1 MEFTY
6 EAYEN
11 LLYILKETGYE
22 FTNYRN
28 WHDKEKCVILRHD
41 IDFDVKKSLRLAKIE
56 KSIGVKSTYFVL
68 ITSDFYNIFSKKT
81 DTLLQSIMACGHEI
95 GLHFDEV
102 RYPGSAVGEIKSK
115 IIDECNLLGSAIG
128 KNVKTVSMHRPS
140 KTILNANIQIPGII
154 NSYGVEYFKEFK
166 YLSDSRR
173 IWREPVMEIIYSGQ
187 FKRLH
192 ILTHAFWYGESEQNL
207 HSSLLRYINSGNTN
221 RYSIMDDNFTRLA
234 DEVRV
239 DEILGWDEQNGRGNK
254 KE

>member
-95 GLHFDEV
+95 GLHFDEK
-102 RYPGSAVGEIKSK
+102 RYPGIWGCNIEEIRQRIVKEAEVLSAATANEI
-115 IIDECNLLGSAIG
+115 
-128 KNVKTVSMHRPS
+128 NVVSMHRPS
-140 KTILNANIQIPGII
+140 GAVLDADLQIPGMI
-154 NSYGVEYFKEFK
+154 NSYGQTYIRNFK

-173 IWREPVMEIIYSGQ
+173 TWREPVEAIIEAEQ
-187 FKRLH
+187 FQRLH
-192 ILTHAFWYGESEQNL
+192 ILTHAFWYNEQEKDIRRSVADYVN
-207 HSSLLRYINSGNTN
+207 NGN
-221 RYSIMDDNFTRLA
+221 RYRYECFQSNITNLEEIMSEEEL
-234 DEVRV
+234 
-239 DEILGWDEQNGRGNK
+239 W
-254 KE
+254 